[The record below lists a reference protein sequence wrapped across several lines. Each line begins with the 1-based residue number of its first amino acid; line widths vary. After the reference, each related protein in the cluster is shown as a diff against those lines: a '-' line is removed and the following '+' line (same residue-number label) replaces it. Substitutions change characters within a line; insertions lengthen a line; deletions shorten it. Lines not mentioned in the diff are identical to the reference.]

1 MDWNVIA
8 KEIKYSYSRPSKTGD
23 QHIYKMETR
32 VKLQWDVPASKGLV
46 PEEKSLVLSKFDH
59 IISKKGVLQ
68 LNAMRDRSQ
77 SANKKYV
84 TERLQDMLEEV
95 FKPVKPRIATKRPKS
110 GNEER
115 LKDKHM
121 EAARKTTRKKPAL

>member
-1 MDWNVIA
+1 MEWNVIA

-32 VKLQWDVPASKGLV
+32 VKLQFNVNASKGLT
-46 PEEKSLVLSKFDH
+46 PEEKTIVMSKFDH
-59 IISKKGVLQ
+59 IITKKGVLQ

-95 FKPVKPRIATKRPKS
+95 FKPVKPRIATKRPKT

-115 LKDKHM
+115 LKDKHI
-121 EAARKTTRKKPAL
+121 EAARKATRKKPVL